1 MKNKNVQAGYLPRP
15 LIPTSQSK
23 AAVREAMTQ
32 NRRSENGLLVN
43 TSDRGL
49 EPNLKNMYP
58 NTSSLKVQRNST
70 NDQINVSGRLS
81 LCQQEG

>member
-15 LIPTSQSK
+15 LIPTPQSK

-43 TSDRGL
+43 ASDRGL
-49 EPNLKNMYP
+49 EPNLKHTYP

-70 NDQINVSGRLS
+70 NDQINVSGRLT